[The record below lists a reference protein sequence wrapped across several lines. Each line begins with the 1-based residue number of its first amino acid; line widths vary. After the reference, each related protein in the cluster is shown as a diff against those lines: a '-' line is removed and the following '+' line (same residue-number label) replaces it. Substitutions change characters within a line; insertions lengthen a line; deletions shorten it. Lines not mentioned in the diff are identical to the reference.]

1 MLSASL
7 NQTFPSFVP
16 TEYFIRGKNC
26 EILECLFSLYKKH
39 FKSVDV
45 WRSFDVLCFTEAGE
59 QLRCRE
65 AVGTSAAACATPE
78 TSTTAAAAVVPA
90 VSCSFPTAP
99 RLAQFPGATGAGS
112 RGREPVQQPV
122 PAPTAPAPTAGTD
135 DDGQS
140 IRQDQS
146 TDAWTHHR
154 SAAHRDHPRQLQ
166 PPAAEPHSRTH
177 SELTPGADPGAE
189 PRADPGAEPRAE
201 PGTEP
206 RAEPGTGPRAE
217 PGTEPRAEP
226 GIEPRAEPGTD
237 PGAEPESDPG
247 ADPHPPAKQP
257 SSCVPEPSHHSGGHA
272 RRFVVSRGRRD
283 AGHIQTDD
291 RWSERERQR
300 RP

>member
-1 MLSASL
+1 M
-7 NQTFPSFVP
+7 
-16 TEYFIRGKNC
+16 
-26 EILECLFSLYKKH
+26 
-39 FKSVDV
+39 

-78 TSTTAAAAVVPA
+78 TSTAAAAAVVPA

-112 RGREPVQQPV
+112 RCREPVQQPV
-122 PAPTAPAPTAGTD
+122 PAPTAPAPTAGAD

-146 TDAWTHHR
+146 TNAWTHHR
-154 SAAHRDHPRQLQ
+154 SAAHRAHPRQLQ

-177 SELTPGADPGAE
+177 SELTPGTDPGAEPGADPGAE
-189 PRADPGAEPRAE
+189 PGAGPRAEPRTG

-206 RAEPGTGPRAE
+206 RAESGTG
-217 PGTEPRAEP
+217 
-226 GIEPRAEPGTD
+226 

-247 ADPHPPAKQP
+247 TDPHPPAKQP
-257 SSCVPEPSHHSGGHA
+257 SSRVPEPSHHSGGHA

-291 RWSERERQR
+291 RWSERERQC